1 MVLVSGICSIFTFC
15 KLPFKCISSSRHA
28 EVVSLDE
35 PHTHSLTLSPQIKR
49 ELPDKRIGG
58 TIDQP
63 HFDDAALE
71 MLYTSLPAR
80 TTNALEYIAF
90 QVTW

>member
-1 MVLVSGICSIFTFC
+1 LFREYVLFLRFESCHLSVFLHPVTL
-15 KLPFKCISSSRHA
+15 KLYLWTSNTR
-28 EVVSLDE
+28 
-35 PHTHSLTLSPQIKR
+35 SLTLSPQIKR

-58 TIDQP
+58 TIEQP

-90 QVTW
+90 QVTS